1 MAVRTRRLGPL
12 RFVAVGT
19 ADASVGVRLSELL
32 GVLSF
37 GADLGMG
44 QPMEHVLRECL
55 IALDLAD
62 RVGLG
67 AEDRE
72 AVYFGTLIA
81 WVGCHIDAY
90 EQAKWF
96 GDDTVLKSDYRR
108 TDFRTAAS
116 GSIFMLRH
124 LGNGLAWHQK
134 IGLIPS
140 FMGEGKR
147 AAESLLEN
155 HWRAVDDLMAQL
167 GLDTAVRDTVEQ
179 TFERWDGRGRLKGLK
194 GDAISVAA
202 RLVNLADVVEVYH
215 RAGGVDAAVSVARE
229 RAGTQFDPE
238 LVTLFTASAES
249 IFSELSGA
257 EPWQAVLGAE
267 PGSRYWLSGAELDAA
282 LEAMADFC
290 DAKSPF
296 TIGHSRGVADLV
308 ARSGPGYGLG
318 TADAML
324 VRRAALMHDLGKL
337 GVPNTILD
345 KSSPLTPAELERARL
360 HVYLGERMLASS
372 AALAP
377 LTRVVSQHHERL
389 DGSGYPRQLT
399 GADITPAGRLLA
411 AADCYQTLIEPRPY
425 QVARRPEEAAAEV
438 LGEVRAGRLD
448 SDATAAVLAVAGHR
462 SAKRREWPAGL
473 STREVEILRLVARGQ
488 TTKQIG
494 ATLNISPKTAGT
506 HVEHIYT
513 KLGVTNRA
521 LASLFAAKHGLITA
535 TDTSEVS
542 PEIR

>member
-1 MAVRTRRLGPL
+1 
-12 RFVAVGT
+12 
-19 ADASVGVRLSELL
+19 L

-55 IALDLAD
+55 IALDLAG

-96 GDDTVLKSDYRR
+96 GDDTVLKGDYRR

-116 GSIFMLRH
+116 GSMFMLRH
-124 LGNGLAWHQK
+124 LGNGLAWHHK

-140 FMGEGKR
+140 FMVDGKR

-167 GLDTAVRDTVEQ
+167 GLNTAVRDTVEQ

-194 GDAISVAA
+194 GDAVRVTA

-238 LVTLFTASAES
+238 LVKLFTASAES
-249 IFSELSGA
+249 IFSELSRA
-257 EPWQAVLGAE
+257 DPWQAVLDAE
-267 PGSRYWLSGAELDAA
+267 PGSRYWLSGGELDAA

-290 DAKSPF
+290 DVKSPF
-296 TIGHSRGVADLV
+296 TIGHSRAVADLV
-308 ARSGPGYGLG
+308 SRSGTGYGLG
-318 TADAML
+318 TADTML
-324 VRRAALMHDLGKL
+324 VRRAALVHDLGKL
-337 GVPNTILD
+337 GVPNTIWD

-360 HVYLGERMLASS
+360 HVYIGERMLVSS

-377 LTRVVSQHHERL
+377 LARVVSQHHERL

-399 GADITPAGRLLA
+399 GADITPTGRLLA
-411 AADCYQTLIEPRPY
+411 AADRYQTLIEPRPY
-425 QVARRPEEAAAEV
+425 QVARTPGEAAAEV

-462 SAKRREWPAGL
+462 LAKRREWPAGL

-488 TTKQIG
+488 TTKQIA
-494 ATLNISPKTAGT
+494 ATLHISPKTAGT
-506 HVEHIYT
+506 HVEHVYT